1 MHYASSLEYN
11 FCVFPAPKKEIYFIM
26 FTFNNL
32 PGKWL
37 GQGQRGGGR
46 GVSCSTQ
53 FWVELN
59 SAREREILFSLFIL
73 FIAESLFAFFT
84 ALFVGA
90 NWKHNWNNKFDA
102 PPISHSLPL
111 TLHVGHRRVKSCHF
125 RLFQSA
131 EEISSPYFSNTFTKP
146 KRKKINL
153 ILLIFF
159 FGFFSSFKL
168 QKLRVVWREVGR
180 GSSTTSAESWLAL
193 CHVLAWLGW
202 SCPALTGLLL
212 GAGQHGQTSQVIY

>member
-1 MHYASSLEYN
+1 MAGA
-11 FCVFPAPKKEIYFIM
+11 VAKAK
-26 FTFNNL
+26 
-32 PGKWL
+32 
-37 GQGQRGGGR
+37 GR

-102 PPISHSLPL
+102 PPIYLSLTP

-159 FGFFSSFKL
+159 LGFFSSFKL
-168 QKLRVVWREVGR
+168 QKLRVVWSGWRR
-180 GSSTTSAESWLAL
+180 GGTATSAESWLGL
-193 CHVLAWLGW
+193 CHVLTGLVLP
-202 SCPALTGLLL
+202 CPALTGLLL
-212 GAGQHGQTSQVIY
+212 GAGQHEQTSQVIY